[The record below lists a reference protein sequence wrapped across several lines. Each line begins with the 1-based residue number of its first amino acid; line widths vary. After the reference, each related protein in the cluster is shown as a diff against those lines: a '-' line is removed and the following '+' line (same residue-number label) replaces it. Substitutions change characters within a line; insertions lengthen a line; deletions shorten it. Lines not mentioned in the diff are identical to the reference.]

1 MRNKAIGTL
10 FIVST
15 PIGNLDD
22 ITIRA
27 IKTLESVDIILCE
40 DTRRSKKLLNHIAV
54 KSNLKSHHK
63 FNEHKELEK
72 VVEKIIL
79 GNNVA
84 LITDAGTPGISDPGF
99 LIIKTCIAKKIK
111 VECLPG
117 PTALIPGI
125 VLSGLPMEK
134 FIFEGFLP
142 LKKGRS
148 SRLKVLSSENRT
160 MIFYESPHRL
170 IKTLNDFQSTF
181 GSERKISVSRELT
194 KIYEETKR
202 GSLKEI
208 IKIFEN
214 KKPKGEFVIVV
225 NGRKN

>member
-1 MRNKAIGTL
+1 MAKL
-10 FIVST
+10 YVVPT

-40 DTRRSKKLLNHIAV
+40 DTRRSKKLLNHIGI

-99 LIIKTCIAKKIK
+99 LIIRTCIAKKIK

>member
-1 MRNKAIGTL
+1 MAKL
-10 FIVST
+10 YVVPT

-40 DTRRSKKLLNHIAV
+40 DTRRSKKLLNHIGV

-99 LIIKTCIAKKIK
+99 LIIRTCIAKKIK

-170 IKTLNDFQSTF
+170 IKTLKDFQSTF

>member
-1 MRNKAIGTL
+1 MAKL
-10 FIVST
+10 YVVPT
-15 PIGNLDD
+15 PIGNLED

-40 DTRRSKKLLNHIAV
+40 DTRRSKKLLNHIGV

-99 LIIKTCIAKKIK
+99 LIIRTCIAKKIK

-181 GSERKISVSRELT
+181 GAERKISVSRELT

>member
-1 MRNKAIGTL
+1 MAKL
-10 FIVST
+10 YVVPT

-40 DTRRSKKLLNHIAV
+40 DTRRSKKLLNHIGV

-79 GNNVA
+79 GNDVA

-99 LIIKTCIAKKIK
+99 LIIRSCIAKKIK

-148 SRLKVLSSENRT
+148 SKLKVLSFETRT
-160 MIFYESPHRL
+160 MIFYESPHKL
-170 IKTLNDFQSTF
+170 IKTLNDFKSTF

-202 GSLKEI
+202 GSIKEI